1 MKVAVYLG
9 SRTGKGDTY
18 VNAAKNLGEQLAQ
31 NGHTIIYGGSTIG
44 MMGELADAA
53 LTLGGKV
60 IGIMPTHLVAR
71 EVAHNGLTELYEV
84 DTMHTRKFK
93 MAELAEA
100 FVAMPGGCG
109 TLDEFFEIFTWA
121 QINLHTKPVILL
133 NINGFYNALLEHFDK
148 MIEEGFV
155 PEAHRA
161 LVKVARNV
169 EEVLELL
176 KSSTEA
182 KINLENLNRDFLFDK

>member
-1 MKVAVYLG
+1 VIYLKVAVYLG

-18 VNAAKNLGEQLAQ
+18 VNAANKLGKQLAE

-44 MMGELADAA
+44 MMGALADAA
-53 LTLGGKV
+53 LAQGGKV
-60 IGIMPTHLVAR
+60 IGVMPTHLIER
-71 EVAHNGLTELYEV
+71 EVAHNRLTELHEV

-93 MAELAEA
+93 MAELAQA

-133 NINGFYNALLEHFDK
+133 NINGFYDALLDHFEK
-148 MIEEGFV
+148 MIAEGFV
-155 PEAHRA
+155 PDHHRA
-161 LVKVARNV
+161 LFQVAKNV
-169 EEVLELL
+169 EEVLHLL
-176 KSSTEA
+176 NK
-182 KINLENLNRDFLFDK
+182 

>member
-1 MKVAVYLG
+1 MIYLKVAVYLG

-18 VNAAKNLGEQLAQ
+18 VNAANKLGKQLAE

-44 MMGELADAA
+44 MMGALADAA
-53 LTLGGKV
+53 LAQGGKV
-60 IGIMPTHLVAR
+60 IGVMPTHLIER
-71 EVAHNGLTELYEV
+71 EVAHNRLTELHEV

-93 MAELAEA
+93 MAELAQA

-133 NINGFYNALLEHFDK
+133 NINGFYDALLDHFEK
-148 MIEEGFV
+148 MIAEGFV
-155 PEAHRA
+155 PDHHRA
-161 LVKVARNV
+161 LFQVAKNV
-169 EEVLELL
+169 EEVLHLL
-176 KSSTEA
+176 NK
-182 KINLENLNRDFLFDK
+182 

>member
-9 SRTGKGDTY
+9 SRIGKGDTY
-18 VNAAKNLGEQLAQ
+18 VNASKKLGKQLAE
-31 NGHTIIYGGSTIG
+31 NGHAIVYGGSKIG
-44 MMGELADAA
+44 MMGALADAA
-53 LTLGGKV
+53 LAHGGKV
-60 IGIMPTHLVAR
+60 IGVMPAHIIER
-71 EVAHNGLTELYEV
+71 EVAHSGLTELHEV

-133 NINGFYNALLEHFDK
+133 NINGFYDALLNHFDK
-148 MIEEGFV
+148 MIEEGFA
-155 PEAHRA
+155 PEEHRA
-161 LVKVARNV
+161 LFQVAKDV
-169 EEVLELL
+169 EEVLD
-176 KSSTEA
+176 
-182 KINLENLNRDFLFDK
+182 ILNK

>member
-1 MKVAVYLG
+1 MIYLKVAVYLG
-9 SRTGKGDTY
+9 SRIGKGDTY
-18 VNAAKNLGEQLAQ
+18 VNAANKLGKQLAE

-44 MMGELADAA
+44 MMGALADAA
-53 LTLGGKV
+53 IAQGGKV
-60 IGIMPTHLVAR
+60 IGVMPTHLIKR
-71 EVAHNGLTELYEV
+71 EVAHNRLTELHEV

-133 NINGFYNALLEHFDK
+133 NINGFYNALLDHFEK
-148 MIEEGFV
+148 MIDEGFV
-155 PEAHRA
+155 PDHHRA
-161 LVKVARNV
+161 LFQVAKNV
-169 EEVLELL
+169 EEVLHLL
-176 KSSTEA
+176 NK
-182 KINLENLNRDFLFDK
+182 

>member
-9 SRTGKGDTY
+9 SRIGKGDTY
-18 VNAAKNLGEQLAQ
+18 VNAARNLGKQLAQ
-31 NGHTIIYGGSTIG
+31 NEHTIVYGGSKIG
-44 MMGELADAA
+44 MMGALADSA
-53 LTLGGKV
+53 LAQGGEV
-60 IGIMPTHLVAR
+60 VGVMPANIIKR
-71 EVAHNGLTELYEV
+71 EVAHSSLTELHEV

-133 NINGFYNALLEHFDK
+133 NVNGFYDTLLDHFEK

-155 PEAHRA
+155 PDNHRA
-161 LVKVARNV
+161 LLQVAENV
-169 EEVLELL
+169 EEVLALL
-176 KSSTEA
+176 NK
-182 KINLENLNRDFLFDK
+182 

>member
-1 MKVAVYLG
+1 MIYLKVAVYLG

-18 VNAAKNLGEQLAQ
+18 VNAANKLGKQLAE

-44 MMGELADAA
+44 MMGALADAA
-53 LTLGGKV
+53 LAQGGKV
-60 IGIMPTHLVAR
+60 IGVMPTHLIER
-71 EVAHNGLTELYEV
+71 EVAHNRLTELHEV

-133 NINGFYNALLEHFDK
+133 NINGFYNALLDHFEK
-148 MIEEGFV
+148 MIDEGFV
-155 PEAHRA
+155 PDHHRA
-161 LVKVARNV
+161 LFQVAKNV
-169 EEVLELL
+169 EEVLHY
-176 KSSTEA
+176 
-182 KINLENLNRDFLFDK
+182 

>member
-9 SRTGKGDTY
+9 SRIGKGDTY
-18 VNAAKNLGEQLAQ
+18 VNAATNLGKQLAE
-31 NGHTIIYGGSTIG
+31 NGHTIVYGGSTIG
-44 MMGELADAA
+44 MMGALADSA
-53 LTLGGKV
+53 LAHGGKV
-60 IGIMPTHLVAR
+60 IGVMPAHLIER
-71 EVAHNGLTELYEV
+71 EVAHSGLTELHEV

-133 NINGFYNALLEHFDK
+133 NINGFYDALLDHFDK

-155 PEAHRA
+155 PEEHRA
-161 LVKVARNV
+161 LFQVAKDV
-169 EEVLELL
+169 EEVLD
-176 KSSTEA
+176 
-182 KINLENLNRDFLFDK
+182 ILNK

>member
-9 SRTGKGDTY
+9 SRIGKGDTY
-18 VNAAKNLGEQLAQ
+18 VNASKKLGEQLAEY
-31 NGHTIIYGGSTIG
+31 GHAIVYGGSKIG
-44 MMGELADAA
+44 MMGALADAA
-53 LTLGGKV
+53 LARGGKV
-60 IGIMPTHLVAR
+60 IGVMPAHIIER
-71 EVAHNGLTELYEV
+71 EVAHSGLTELHEV

-133 NINGFYNALLEHFDK
+133 NINGFYDALLDHFDK

-155 PEAHRA
+155 PEEHRA
-161 LVKVARNV
+161 LFQVAKDV
-169 EEVLELL
+169 EEVLE
-176 KSSTEA
+176 
-182 KINLENLNRDFLFDK
+182 ILNK

>member
-9 SRTGKGDTY
+9 SRIGKGDTY
-18 VNAAKNLGEQLAQ
+18 VNASKKLGEQLAEY
-31 NGHTIIYGGSTIG
+31 GHAIVYGGSKIG
-44 MMGELADAA
+44 MMGALADGA
-53 LTLGGKV
+53 LARGGKV
-60 IGIMPTHLVAR
+60 IGVMPTHLIER
-71 EVAHNGLTELYEV
+71 EVAHNRLTELHEV

-121 QINLHTKPVILL
+121 QINLHTKPVILM
-133 NINGFYNALLEHFDK
+133 NINGFYDALLAHFDK

-155 PEAHRA
+155 PEDHRA
-161 LVKVARNV
+161 LFQVANNV
-169 EEVLELL
+169 EEVLALL
-176 KSSTEA
+176 NK
-182 KINLENLNRDFLFDK
+182 

>member
-9 SRTGKGDTY
+9 SRIGKGDTY
-18 VNAAKNLGEQLAQ
+18 VNASKKLGEQLAEY
-31 NGHTIIYGGSTIG
+31 GHAIVYGGSKIG
-44 MMGELADAA
+44 MMGALADAA
-53 LTLGGKV
+53 LARGGKV
-60 IGIMPTHLVAR
+60 IGVMPAHIIER
-71 EVAHNGLTELYEV
+71 EVAHSGLTELYEV

-133 NINGFYNALLEHFDK
+133 NMNGFYDALLDHFEK
-148 MIEEGFV
+148 MIAEGFV
-155 PEAHRA
+155 PDHHRA
-161 LVKVARNV
+161 LFQVAKNV
-169 EEVLELL
+169 EEVLHLL
-176 KSSTEA
+176 
-182 KINLENLNRDFLFDK
+182 NN